1 MIIWVLYDIKDDRA
15 RTKAAKTCKKAGLYR
30 VQHSCFLG
38 TLGGTAE
45 RDTLQLQLAALI
57 DEAVDKVYV
66 FSMNRQELQQT
77 VLLGQ
82 AFDKRLVTDEVQ
94 ALFF

>member
-1 MIIWVLYDIKDDRA
+1 MIVWVLYDIKADRA
-15 RTKAAKTCKKAGLYR
+15 RAKAAKVCKQAGLYR

-38 TLGGTAE
+38 SLGGSAE

-57 DEAVDKVYV
+57 DEDVDKVYV
-66 FSMNRQELQQT
+66 FNMNRQELQQT

-82 AFDKRLVTDEVQ
+82 AFDRRLVTDEVQ
-94 ALFF
+94 ALFL